1 MREICVLRVGTYR
14 PNLSVSSELERH
26 SVDDEEQA
34 LQVGKLGCAELEQ
47 ADVVVEDCAGCRGVC
62 R

>member
-1 MREICVLRVGTYR
+1 MLRVATYR
-14 PNLSVSSELERH
+14 PNLGVGSELERH

-34 LQVGKLGCAELEQ
+34 LQVGKLGCTELEQ
-47 ADVVVEDCAGCRGVC
+47 ADVVVEDCASCRGVC